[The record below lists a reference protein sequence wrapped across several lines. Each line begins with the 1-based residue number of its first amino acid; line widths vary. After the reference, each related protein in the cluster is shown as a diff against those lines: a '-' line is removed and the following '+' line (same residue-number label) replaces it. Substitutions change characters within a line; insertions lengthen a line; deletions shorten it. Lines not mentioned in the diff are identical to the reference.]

1 MKFSFTLVFF
11 IFLGTSQLIAQSIQ
25 GRVIE
30 ARTQEGIPFVT
41 VQLGDSY
48 GVISNDEGYFILQ
61 RKTVDK
67 GTPIIFSS
75 MGFETVEI
83 PLEDFKNEQV
93 IELSPATYEL
103 DEVLLFDKQLT
114 VEDIIQRFIDNKKD
128 NHQIQNSKIQMFTR
142 YSDKY
147 QAKTFGIDVEKA
159 SFMSKADRKDMN
171 KRIESLGQKIKNNPS
186 VSYQEQLSEVFTYE
200 DTLITNHKKAMNL
213 INRDKTFNTDDIQE
227 QVFYELMSTLKS
239 PHSFKVRTGIIPLG
253 KDISLSELIEDL
265 ENDKEN
271 QNVPDT
277 LRNKSN
283 YRGKAYKRYA
293 MNFAHDFLTTPKY
306 YEYELVGVTKAY
318 GQPCYHI
325 KFTPD
330 RRKAK
335 YIGDLYI
342 NTRDFDMVGY
352 KYDLEEGKKA
362 MNVNLKFVLGI
373 KASTFVD
380 SGFYVFS
387 KTNDDRYFPKY
398 AKKTDGN
405 YVYINRSLAFK
416 ENHPNR
422 NARKKLKLEFELE
435 YDLLENMEYVG
446 IQFEDSPPNSVTSAS
461 QDDYVLIDELS
472 TYDPNYWSDYNVI
485 KATEAIKSYE

>member
-11 IFLGTSQLIAQSIQ
+11 IFLGSLQLLAQSIQ

-30 ARTQEGIPFVT
+30 AKTQKGIPFVT
-41 VQLGDSY
+41 IQLGDGY

-61 RKTVDK
+61 RKPVDEN
-67 GTPIIFSS
+67 TPLIFSS
-75 MGFETVEI
+75 MGFEAVEI
-83 PLEDFKNEQV
+83 PLKDFKNDQV

-114 VEDIIQRFIDNKKD
+114 VEDILQRFIDHRKE
-128 NHQIQNSKIQMFTR
+128 NHQIQNSKIQIFTR
-142 YSDKY
+142 YNDTY

-159 SFMSKADRKDMN
+159 SFLSKADRKDMN
-171 KRIESLGQKIKNNPS
+171 KRIESLGGKIKSSPS
-186 VSYQEQLSEVFTYE
+186 VSYQERLSEVFIYD
-200 DTLITNHKKAMNL
+200 DTLITSHKKAMNL

-265 ENDKEN
+265 ENDKKN

-277 LRNKSN
+277 LKNKSN
-283 YRGKAYKRYA
+283 YRAKAYKRYA
-293 MNFAHDFLTTPKY
+293 MNFNHDFLTTPKY

-335 YIGDLYI
+335 YVGDLYI
-342 NTRDFDMVGY
+342 HTRDFGMVSY
-352 KYDLEEGKKA
+352 KYELEEGKKA

-387 KTNDDRYFPKY
+387 KTNDERYFPKY
-398 AKKTDGN
+398 VKKTDGN
-405 YVYINRSLAFK
+405 YAYINRSLAFK
-416 ENHPNR
+416 ENNPNR
-422 NARKKLKLEFELE
+422 SDRKKLKLEFELE
-435 YDLLENMEYVG
+435 YDLLETMEYVG
-446 IQFEDSPPNSVTSAS
+446 IQFEDSSFDALPSLS
-461 QDDYVLIDELS
+461 QDDYILIDELS
-472 TYDPNYWSDYNVI
+472 TYDPNYWSDYNII
-485 KATEAIKSYE
+485 KATEAIETYE